1 MSRLRVWAGGLVTGG
16 TEAVLRPGEGCRTG
30 ERVERSATLE
40 WAGETRRIAVSGPA
54 WVEPW
59 VEAGTA
65 DALVLAALPWLETA
79 QEGVRLRVRG
89 AVSAELVARLRRRLC
104 LRRLR
109 GETRGGVDV
118 RADAMIRTPA
128 GRRAGAA
135 LHYRGDGFSVAAAVE
150 LAEGHRLYPRP
161 DVAVGEGPEPGG
173 DEGRAFLRG
182 LGLLYADV
190 RVERPGPE
198 RAAGGAVDAAAR
210 LRFLGAGFGTG
221 YVPATAAYRYA
232 EPEAGEP
239 DADLDPLFSGG
250 GMRIVHVGAER
261 SLAGVMAALRRA
273 GVRGLPP
280 LVAGES
286 GARVPGGLWAA
297 GLALIGAGPV
307 DGVAEALGRLDFGWV
322 GTRWAALDFLRW
334 LRAEPEL
341 AASPAGRV
349 TEGAL
354 RAGLGLVAGAAL
366 PKAEARTSPL
376 AVALSL
382 PEAGGVAGWRPW
394 RARWTG
400 GLALV
405 SGNAGLVERDLAPI
419 ASWLRLRMPGFAT
432 GAVRTQTLRKAVRYL
447 PWLAPRRV
455 LDLHPAPGKIRDFAE
470 LLCGQGMPK
479 SEEMAGLERA
489 GVAVP
494 RWRVL
499 RLGEKVTE
507 SEFGRYVV
515 VKPDKGLR
523 GACVRVQKAAGVK
536 GDPIYVEFS
545 KTHSAPLVQEFIYTG
560 PQPVSY
566 RVGVLFGKAIYRWR
580 VEGRKVEGRELP
592 LDGDFRARSG
602 VSVVSTGTGCE
613 FSDPYDHEVIAFAER
628 AAAAFPEIPLLGVD
642 VARRLPDGKLFALEL
657 NASGFCF
664 HLTSELGRKM
674 QATTYLE
681 LAEQYGG
688 FPYCADLIRLAYE
701 TEHGW

>member
-1 MSRLRVWAGGLVTGG
+1 M
-16 TEAVLRPGEGCRTG
+16 
-30 ERVERSATLE
+30 
-40 WAGETRRIAVSGPA
+40 
-54 WVEPW
+54 
-59 VEAGTA
+59 
-65 DALVLAALPWLETA
+65 
-79 QEGVRLRVRG
+79 
-89 AVSAELVARLRRRLC
+89 
-104 LRRLR
+104 
-109 GETRGGVDV
+109 
-118 RADAMIRTPA
+118 
-128 GRRAGAA
+128 
-135 LHYRGDGFSVAAAVE
+135 
-150 LAEGHRLYPRP
+150 
-161 DVAVGEGPEPGG
+161 
-173 DEGRAFLRG
+173 
-182 LGLLYADV
+182 
-190 RVERPGPE
+190 
-198 RAAGGAVDAAAR
+198 
-210 LRFLGAGFGTG
+210 
-221 YVPATAAYRYA
+221 
-232 EPEAGEP
+232 
-239 DADLDPLFSGG
+239 
-250 GMRIVHVGAER
+250 
-261 SLAGVMAALRRA
+261 
-273 GVRGLPP
+273 
-280 LVAGES
+280 
-286 GARVPGGLWAA
+286 
-297 GLALIGAGPV
+297 
-307 DGVAEALGRLDFGWV
+307 
-322 GTRWAALDFLRW
+322 
-334 LRAEPEL
+334 
-341 AASPAGRV
+341 
-349 TEGAL
+349 
-354 RAGLGLVAGAAL
+354 
-366 PKAEARTSPL
+366 
-376 AVALSL
+376 
-382 PEAGGVAGWRPW
+382 
-394 RARWTG
+394 
-400 GLALV
+400 
-405 SGNAGLVERDLAPI
+405 
-419 ASWLRLRMPGFAT
+419 
-432 GAVRTQTLRKAVRYL
+432 
-447 PWLAPRRV
+447 
-455 LDLHPAPGKIRDFAE
+455 HPAPGKIRDFAE

-507 SEFGRYVV
+507 AEFGRYVV